1 VESFKKIY
9 QNSCCF
15 FSRSKA
21 RLGSGENTKIREN
34 SLIHFLSF
42 FLSFFLSLCNKNNS
56 GVLNDGTNKMKCT
69 FAKDAFAKDARVV
82 NTGAVVKL
90 TDVVFE
96 NTNGGE
102 ALVRKFSFVNENGSP
117 EFKTP
122 GAGGK
127 TVPGVVNSRRSQ
139 PIASLNPY
147 QPQWTIKAKLVVKQN
162 TRTYRNARGEGKVL
176 TVEFV
181 DSEGTAIQATLWRE
195 AVERY
200 ENVLEVGKLYYV
212 SKGSL
217 RPANRQYSTV
227 NNDYEMSLD
236 GKSEIVEA
244 SEEEQLESSAKKI
257 FEKAFE
263 FVSIGNLA
271 KRVNSKKPTCDV
283 CAVVKSV
290 ADLSAVKRK
299 SDNSEIQKRE
309 LTLCDESSNTVQLT
323 LWNALATEQGE
334 KLKEM
339 TNPVIIVRSVRVTE
353 YDGVSLGTL
362 GKSEMQIFELDEA
375 AKASVEE
382 GDVPEKVIETAKWF
396 KENGETATFKTAAE
410 GAGLSVQQRG
420 GKLAPLERQTLVD
433 FQPEEIPSAS
443 DKPNMCIVPRASILI
458 IKDTTLWYCATP
470 EEGNNA
476 KVEEEN
482 GQWYCAK
489 NQKTYSTCKRRY
501 IISAKVA
508 DESGNCWLTMFND
521 DGEKLFGYTAD
532 EMHQFRENDND
543 KFENILK
550 EALFK
555 SFTFKLKSKVEEYN
569 NENRRRV
576 LTVSMNPIDFAAES
590 RSLLSKMGIEA

>member
-1 VESFKKIY
+1 MLLFFSFK
-9 QNSCCF
+9 SET
-15 FSRSKA
+15 
-21 RLGSGENTKIREN
+21 RLWREHKNTRE
-34 SLIHFLSF
+34 LTHTFSF

-82 NTGAVVKL
+82 NSGAVVKL

-323 LWNALATEQGE
+323 LLNALATEQGE

-576 LTVSMNPIDFAAES
+576 LTMSMNPIDFAAES

>member
-1 VESFKKIY
+1 
-9 QNSCCF
+9 
-15 FSRSKA
+15 
-21 RLGSGENTKIREN
+21 
-34 SLIHFLSF
+34 
-42 FLSFFLSLCNKNNS
+42 
-56 GVLNDGTNKMKCT
+56 MKCT

-82 NTGAVVKL
+82 NSGAVVKL

-290 ADLSAVKRK
+290 AD
-299 SDNSEIQKRE
+299 
-309 LTLCDESSNTVQLT
+309 
-323 LWNALATEQGE
+323 
-334 KLKEM
+334 
-339 TNPVIIVRSVRVTE
+339 
-353 YDGVSLGTL
+353 
-362 GKSEMQIFELDEA
+362 
-375 AKASVEE
+375 
-382 GDVPEKVIETAKWF
+382 
-396 KENGETATFKTAAE
+396 
-410 GAGLSVQQRG
+410 
-420 GKLAPLERQTLVD
+420 
-433 FQPEEIPSAS
+433 
-443 DKPNMCIVPRASILI
+443 
-458 IKDTTLWYCATP
+458 
-470 EEGNNA
+470 
-476 KVEEEN
+476 
-482 GQWYCAK
+482 
-489 NQKTYSTCKRRY
+489 
-501 IISAKVA
+501 
-508 DESGNCWLTMFND
+508 
-521 DGEKLFGYTAD
+521 
-532 EMHQFRENDND
+532 
-543 KFENILK
+543 
-550 EALFK
+550 
-555 SFTFKLKSKVEEYN
+555 
-569 NENRRRV
+569 
-576 LTVSMNPIDFAAES
+576 
-590 RSLLSKMGIEA
+590 